1 MALMDTKRFFHQN
14 QAGFQEEDTD
24 YFFLPG
30 NDSGSAAGFIA
41 IRKTGNRPAQD
52 MEGRH
57 D

>member
-30 NDSGSAAGFIA
+30 NDSGSAAGFHCNQENL
-41 IRKTGNRPAQD
+41 GPA
-52 MEGRH
+52 GSRH
-57 D
+57 GGQT